1 MIALFLANL
10 KGDFQVACTVIHP
23 KSGNVLLEN
32 NVNGKIIRLSTGKK
46 ATSKLIGW
54 YKAHIED
61 EFWKLYYQKN
71 QEADQRMAFS
81 EYARYIVDI
90 TQSNRNEFS
99 QRGEIKK
106 VERLI
111 KYFGDMALEDIKP
124 STIQAWQDTYLK
136 TLAPKTVKE
145 YRSTL
150 SVILKFAYNDDLIR
164 KNPLSPVKSPKLPR
178 RVVDIFSN
186 EERDLLLEH
195 SNGQLHN
202 LIQFAFYS
210 GLRAGE
216 IIGLKW
222 ENVDLY
228 LNKINV
234 CMRVRKGTI
243 DLPKGD
249 KIRLIDL
256 LPQAKEALLVQRQL
270 TGLST
275 YIFHSKEGKPYFSET
290 SITQSIQE
298 LCKKIGIESGG
309 GLQKMRRTHNT
320 MLKQCGLPLDWILHQ
335 MGHET
340 DEVNRNHYTGTI
352 TVDVSKIIA

>member
-61 EFWKLYYQKN
+61 EFWKLYYEKN

>member
-1 MIALFLANL
+1 MAY
-10 KGDFQVACTVIHP
+10 VVIHP
-23 KSGNVLLEN
+23 KTGNVLLQ
-32 NVNGKIIRLSTGKK
+32 NVVKDKNIRLSTGKK
-46 ATSKLIGW
+46 ATSRLVGW
-54 YKAHIED
+54 YKTHAED

-71 QEADQRMAFS
+71 KEADQRMSFS

-111 KYFGDMALEDIKP
+111 KYFGDIALDDIKP

-150 SVILKFAYNDDLIR
+150 SVVLKFAFNDDIIR
-164 KNPLSPVKSPKLPR
+164 KNPLTPVKSPKLPR
-178 RVVDIFSN
+178 RIVDVFSE
-186 EERDLLLEH
+186 EERKLLIEH
-195 SNGQLHN
+195 SHGQLHN
-202 LIQFAFYS
+202 LIQFVFYS

-222 ENVDLY
+222 ENIDFEK
-228 LNKINV
+228 NKIDV
-234 CMRVRKGTI
+234 CMRVRKGTV

-256 LPQAKEALLVQRQL
+256 LPQAKQALLVQRQL

-275 YIFHSKEGKPYFSET
+275 FVFHSKEGKPYFSET

-298 LCKKIGIESGG
+298 LCKKLHIVDGG

>member
-1 MIALFLANL
+1 MIASFLANL

>member
-1 MIALFLANL
+1 MASVFM
-10 KGDFQVACTVIHP
+10 HP
-23 KSGNVLLEN
+23 KTGNVLLEN

-54 YKAHIED
+54 YKANAED
-61 EFWKLYYQKN
+61 EFWKLYYQKH
-71 QEADQRMAFS
+71 QEADKRMAFS

-150 SVILKFAYNDDLIR
+150 SVIFKFAYNDDLIR
-164 KNPLSPVKSPKLPR
+164 KNPLAPVKSPKLPR
-178 RVVDIFSN
+178 RVVDFFSDD
-186 EERDLLLEH
+186 ERKLLIEH

-202 LIQFAFYS
+202 LIQFVFYS

-222 ENVDLY
+222 ENIDLDK
-228 LNKINV
+228 NKINV
-234 CMRVRKGTI
+234 CMRVRKGTV

-249 KIRLIDL
+249 KVRLIDL
-256 LPQAKEALLVQRQL
+256 LPQAKQALLNQRQL
-270 TGLST
+270 TGLSKFV
-275 YIFHSKEGKPYFSET
+275 FHSKDGKPYFSET
-290 SITQSIQE
+290 SITQSIQQ
-298 LCKKIGIESGG
+298 LCKNLGIESGG

>member
-1 MIALFLANL
+1 MASV
-10 KGDFQVACTVIHP
+10 FQHP
-23 KSGNVLLEN
+23 KTGNVLLEN

-46 ATSKLIGW
+46 ATGRLIGW
-54 YKAHIED
+54 YKARAED
-61 EFWKLYYQKN
+61 EFWKLYYQKH
-71 QEADQRMAFS
+71 QKADQRMTFS

-106 VERLI
+106 AERLI
-111 KYFGDMALEDIKP
+111 KYFGDIALDDIKP
-124 STIQAWQDTYLK
+124 STIQAWQDTFLK

-150 SVILKFAYNDDLIR
+150 SVVFKFAFNDDLIR
-164 KNPLSPVKSPKLPR
+164 KNPLTPVRSPKLPR
-178 RVVDIFSN
+178 RVVDVFSE
-186 EERDLLLEH
+186 EERKLLIEH

-202 LIQFAFYS
+202 LIQFVFYS

-222 ENVDLY
+222 ENIDFEK
-228 LNKINV
+228 NKIDV
-234 CMRVRKGTI
+234 CMRVRKGTV

-256 LPQAKEALLVQRQL
+256 LPQAKQALLVQRQL

-275 YIFHSKEGKPYFSET
+275 FVFHSKEGKPYFSET

-298 LCKKIGIESGG
+298 LCKKLGIESGG

>member
-1 MIALFLANL
+1 MAY
-10 KGDFQVACTVIHP
+10 VVIHP
-23 KSGNVLLEN
+23 KSGNVLLQN
-32 NVNGKIIRLSTGKK
+32 VVNGKNIRLSTGKK
-46 ATSKLIGW
+46 ATSRLVGW
-54 YKAHIED
+54 YQVRAED
-61 EFWKLYYQKN
+61 EFWKLYYQKH

-150 SVILKFAYNDDLIR
+150 SVIFKFAYNDDLIR

-178 RVVDIFSN
+178 RVVDVFSH

-195 SNGQLHN
+195 SDGQLHN

-222 ENVDLY
+222 ENIDLDK
-228 LNKINV
+228 NKINV

-256 LPQAKEALLVQRQL
+256 IPQAKQALLTQRQL

-275 YIFHSKEGKPYFSET
+275 YVFHSKEGKPYFSET

-298 LCKKIGIESGG
+298 LCKKLHIVGGG

-352 TVDVSKIIA
+352 TVDISKIIA

>member
-1 MIALFLANL
+1 MASV
-10 KGDFQVACTVIHP
+10 FQHP
-23 KSGNVLLEN
+23 KTGNVLLEN

-46 ATSKLIGW
+46 ATGRLIGW
-54 YKAHIED
+54 YKARAED
-61 EFWKLYYQKN
+61 EFWKLYYQKHK
-71 QEADQRMAFS
+71 EADQRMTFS

-106 VERLI
+106 AERLI
-111 KYFGDMALEDIKP
+111 KYFGDIALDDIKP
-124 STIQAWQDTYLK
+124 STIQAWQDTFLK

-150 SVILKFAYNDDLIR
+150 SVVFKFAFNDDLIR
-164 KNPLSPVKSPKLPR
+164 KNPLTPVKSPKLPR
-178 RVVDIFSN
+178 RIVDVFSE
-186 EERDLLLEH
+186 EERKLLIEY
-195 SNGQLHN
+195 SYGQLHN
-202 LIQFAFYS
+202 LIQFVFYS

-222 ENVDLY
+222 ENIDFEK
-228 LNKINV
+228 NKIDV
-234 CMRVRKGTI
+234 CMRVRKGTV

-256 LPQAKEALLVQRQL
+256 LPQAKQALLIQRQL

-275 YIFHSKEGKPYFSET
+275 FVFHSKEGKPYFSET

-298 LCKKIGIESGG
+298 LCKKLGIESGG

>member
-1 MIALFLANL
+1 M
-10 KGDFQVACTVIHP
+10 ACVVQHP
-23 KSGNVLLEN
+23 KTGNVLLQN
-32 NVNGKIIRLSTGKK
+32 VVNGKTIRLSTGKK
-46 ATSKLIGW
+46 ATSRLIGW
-54 YKAHIED
+54 YKTHVED
-61 EFWKLYYQKN
+61 EFWKLYYQKYK
-71 QEADQRMAFS
+71 EADQRMSFA

-111 KYFGDMALEDIKP
+111 KYFGDIALNDIRP
-124 STIQAWQDTYLK
+124 SSIQAWQDTFLK
-136 TLAPKTVKE
+136 KLAPKTVKE

-150 SVILKFAYNDDLIR
+150 SVIFKFAYNDDLIR

-178 RVVDIFSN
+178 RVVDVFSH

-195 SNGQLHN
+195 SKGQLHN

-222 ENVDLY
+222 ENIDLDK
-228 LNKINV
+228 NKINV
-234 CMRVRKGTI
+234 CMRVRKGTV

-256 LPQAKEALLVQRQL
+256 LPQAKQALLVQRQL

-275 YIFHSKEGKPYFSET
+275 FVFHSKEGKPYFSET

-298 LCKKIGIESGG
+298 LCKKLHIVDGG

-320 MLKQCGLPLDWILHQ
+320 MLKQFGLPLDWILHQ

-352 TVDVSKIIA
+352 TVDISKIIA

>member
-1 MIALFLANL
+1 MPCII
-10 KGDFQVACTVIHP
+10 QHP
-23 KSGNVLLEN
+23 KTGNVLLQN
-32 NVNGKIIRLSTGKK
+32 VVNGKTIRLSTGKK
-46 ATSKLIGW
+46 ATSKLLGW
-54 YKAHIED
+54 YNAHLED
-61 EFWKLYYQKN
+61 EFWKLYYQKYKEESN
-71 QEADQRMAFS
+71 QNVSFE

-90 TQSNRNEFS
+90 TKSNRNEFS

-111 KYFGDMALEDIKP
+111 KYFGDIALQNIKP

-150 SVILKFAYNDDLIR
+150 SIIFKFAYNDDLIR
-164 KNPLSPVKSPKLPR
+164 KNPLAPVKSPKLPR
-178 RVVDIFSN
+178 RVVDVFSN
-186 EERDLLLEH
+186 EERNSLIKH
-195 SNGQLHN
+195 SSGQFRH

-222 ENVDLY
+222 ENIDFEK
-228 LNKINV
+228 NKINV
-234 CMRVRKGTI
+234 CMRVRKGDV

-249 KIRLIDL
+249 KLRLIDL
-256 LPQAKEALLVQRQL
+256 LPQAKEALLAQRQL

-275 YIFHSKEGKPYFSET
+275 FVFHSKEGKPYFSET
-290 SITQSIQE
+290 CITQSIQE
-298 LCKKIGIESGG
+298 LCKKLGIESGG

-340 DEVNRNHYTGTI
+340 DDVNRNHYTGTI

>member
-1 MIALFLANL
+1 M
-10 KGDFQVACTVIHP
+10 ACVVQHP
-23 KSGNVLLEN
+23 KTGNVLLQN
-32 NVNGKIIRLSTGKK
+32 VVNGKTIRLSTGKK
-46 ATSKLIGW
+46 ATSRLIGW
-54 YKAHIED
+54 YKTHVED

-71 QEADQRMAFS
+71 KEADQQMSFA

-106 VERLI
+106 IERLI
-111 KYFGDMALEDIKP
+111 KYFGDIALDDIRP
-124 STIQAWQDTYLK
+124 STIQAWQDTFLK

-150 SVILKFAYNDDLIR
+150 SVVFKFAFNDDLIR
-164 KNPLSPVKSPKLPR
+164 KNPLTPVRSPKLPR
-178 RVVDIFSN
+178 RIVDVFSE
-186 EERDLLLEH
+186 EERKLLIVH

-202 LIQFAFYS
+202 LIQFVFYS

-222 ENVDLY
+222 ENIDFEK
-228 LNKINV
+228 NKIDV
-234 CMRVRKGTI
+234 CMRVRKGTV

-256 LPQAKEALLVQRQL
+256 LPQAKQALLVQRQL

-275 YIFHSKEGKPYFSET
+275 FVFHSKEGKPYFSET

-298 LCKKIGIESGG
+298 LCRKLHIVGSG

>member
-1 MIALFLANL
+1 M
-10 KGDFQVACTVIHP
+10 ACTVIHP

>member
-1 MIALFLANL
+1 MIILFLANL

>member
-1 MIALFLANL
+1 M
-10 KGDFQVACTVIHP
+10 ACVIKHP

-32 NVNGKIIRLSTGKK
+32 IVNGKTIRLSTGKK
-46 ATSKLIGW
+46 ATSRLMGW
-54 YKAHIED
+54 YKTHVED

-71 QEADQRMAFS
+71 KEADQKMSFA

-90 TQSNRNEFS
+90 TKSNRNEFT
-99 QRGEIKK
+99 QRAEIKK
-106 VERLI
+106 VEKLI
-111 KYFGDMALEDIKP
+111 KYFGDIAIDDIKP
-124 STIQAWQDTYLK
+124 STIQAWQDAYLK
-136 TLAPKTVKE
+136 SFAPKTIKD

-150 SVILKFAYNDDLIR
+150 SVVFKFAYNDDIIR
-164 KNPLSPVKSPKLPR
+164 KNPLTPVKSPKLPR
-178 RVVDIFSN
+178 RIVDVFSDV
-186 EERDLLLEH
+186 ERKLLIEH
-195 SNGQLHN
+195 SSGQLQN
-202 LIQFAFYS
+202 LISFVFYS

-222 ENVDLY
+222 ENIDFEN
-228 LNKINV
+228 NKINV
-234 CMRVRKGTI
+234 CMRVRKGTV

-256 LPQAKEALLVQRQL
+256 LSQAKQVLLTQRQL
-270 TGLST
+270 TGLSKFV
-275 YIFHSKEGKPYFSET
+275 FHSKDGKPYFSET

-298 LCKKIGIESGG
+298 LCKKLGIEKGG

-320 MLKQCGLPLDWILHQ
+320 MLKQCGLPLDWILNQ

>member
-1 MIALFLANL
+1 MASV
-10 KGDFQVACTVIHP
+10 FQHP
-23 KSGNVLLEN
+23 KTGNVLLEN

-46 ATSKLIGW
+46 ATGRLIGW
-54 YKAHIED
+54 YKARAED
-61 EFWKLYYQKN
+61 EFWKLYYQKHK
-71 QEADQRMAFS
+71 EADQRMTFS

-90 TQSNRNEFS
+90 THSNRNEFS

-106 VERLI
+106 AERLI
-111 KYFGDMALEDIKP
+111 KYFGDIALDDIKP
-124 STIQAWQDTYLK
+124 STIQAWQDTFLK

-150 SVILKFAYNDDLIR
+150 SVVFKFAFNDDLIR
-164 KNPLSPVKSPKLPR
+164 KNPLTPVRSPKLPR
-178 RVVDIFSN
+178 RVVDVFS
-186 EERDLLLEH
+186 EDERKLLIEH

-202 LIQFAFYS
+202 LIQFVFYS

-222 ENVDLY
+222 GNIDFEK
-228 LNKINV
+228 NKIDV
-234 CMRVRKGTI
+234 CMRVRKGTV

-256 LPQAKEALLVQRQL
+256 LPQAKQALLVQRQL

-275 YIFHSKEGKPYFSET
+275 FVFHSKEGKPYFSET

-298 LCKKIGIESGG
+298 LCKKLGIESGG

>member
-1 MIALFLANL
+1 MTRFAL
-10 KGDFQVACTVIHP
+10 
-23 KSGNVLLEN
+23 
-32 NVNGKIIRLSTGKK
+32 RLT
-46 ATSKLIGW
+46 
-54 YKAHIED
+54 
-61 EFWKLYYQKN
+61 
-71 QEADQRMAFS
+71 
-81 EYARYIVDI
+81 
-90 TQSNRNEFS
+90 
-99 QRGEIKK
+99 
-106 VERLI
+106 
-111 KYFGDMALEDIKP
+111 
-124 STIQAWQDTYLK
+124 TIQVWQDTYLK

-145 YRSTL
+145 YRGTL
-150 SVILKFAYNDDLIR
+150 SIVFKFAFNDDIIR
-164 KNPLSPVKSPKLPR
+164 KNPLIAVKSPKLPR
-178 RVVDIFSN
+178 RIVDIFS
-186 EERDLLLEH
+186 EEECKLLIEH

-202 LIQFAFYS
+202 LIQFVFYS

-222 ENVDLY
+222 GNVDFDK
-228 LNKINV
+228 NKINV
-234 CMRVRKGTI
+234 CIRVRKGTV

-256 LPQAKEALLVQRQL
+256 LPQAKQSLLTQRQL

-275 YIFHSKEGKPYFSET
+275 FVFYSKEGKPYFSET
-290 SITQSIQE
+290 SIMQSIQE
-298 LCKKIGIESGG
+298 LCKKLNIVGGG